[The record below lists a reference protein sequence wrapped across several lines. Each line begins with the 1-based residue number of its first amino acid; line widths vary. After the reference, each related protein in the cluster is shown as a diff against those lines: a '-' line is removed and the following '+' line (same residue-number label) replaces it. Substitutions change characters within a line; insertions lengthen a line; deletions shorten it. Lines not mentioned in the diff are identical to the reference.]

1 MPKRSH
7 RVIDCAC
14 CDLQPEFFEQV
25 VEYTTRFLQENNI
38 SVYDEESGKGL
49 VRHLYL
55 RYGETTDRLM
65 VCLVV
70 NGDKLPCADR
80 YIEGLRQVCGRVC
93 SVVLNIN
100 REQSNVILGK
110 SCRTLWGSDTIEDSL
125 CGVRFELSP
134 LSFYQVNRA
143 AAEQLYLLAA
153 QLADFQG
160 GELLVDLYCGAG
172 TIGLTM
178 AHRVGQLVGVEI
190 VPDAVENAKA
200 NAKRCGIENARFL
213 CADAKQAAVQLA
225 QEGSCV
231 PMSWWWTRPERDAT
245 RRCWKQSQ
253 RCLRKSWSIS
263 PATAQRWQGT
273 ANSWRSW
280 ATA

>member
-1 MPKRSH
+1 MGKRH
-7 RVIDCAC
+7 
-14 CDLQPEFFEQV
+14 
-25 VEYTTRFLQENNI
+25 
-38 SVYDEESGKGL
+38 
-49 VRHLYL
+49 
-55 RYGETTDRLM
+55 
-65 VCLVV
+65 
-70 NGDKLPCADR
+70 
-80 YIEGLRQVCGRVC
+80 
-93 SVVLNIN
+93 
-100 REQSNVILGK
+100 
-110 SCRTLWGSDTIEDSL
+110 IEDSL

-225 QEGSCV
+225 QEGLRPDVVVVDPPRKGCAPQVLEAIAKMSPQKLVYISCN
-231 PMSWWWTRPERDAT
+231 SATLARD
-245 RRCWKQSQ
+245 CKQLAQ
-253 RCLRKSWSIS
+253 LGYRLKTAAPVDLFPRTTHVECAALLLREE
-263 PATAQRWQGT
+263 
-273 ANSWRSW
+273 
-280 ATA
+280 